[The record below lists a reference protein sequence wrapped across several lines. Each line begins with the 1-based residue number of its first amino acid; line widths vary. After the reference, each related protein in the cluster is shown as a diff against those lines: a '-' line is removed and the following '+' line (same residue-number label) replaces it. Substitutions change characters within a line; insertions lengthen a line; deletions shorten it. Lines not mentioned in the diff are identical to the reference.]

1 MENANSSVKTLDC
14 ELSCLEGDFES
25 VMLYSKEDLEEEI
38 KEDLEEEEEE
48 DDLEYFNT
56 FSTREELEYHEYLLK
71 NPQPS
76 WIRAKVRK
84 GNLNWIPRREW
95 STAKK
100 AFVAG
105 TNYNTLGVLV

>member
-84 GNLNWIPRREW
+84 GNLSLLLLDYELGIRI
-95 STAKK
+95 KK
-100 AFVAG
+100 ETVKPVN
-105 TNYNTLGVLV
+105 TNNA